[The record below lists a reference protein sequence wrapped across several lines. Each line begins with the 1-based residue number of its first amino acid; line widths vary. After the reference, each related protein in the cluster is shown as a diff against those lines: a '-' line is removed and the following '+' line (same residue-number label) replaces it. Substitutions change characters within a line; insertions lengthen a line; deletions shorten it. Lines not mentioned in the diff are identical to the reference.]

1 MNDVLWPICCTPKA
15 YSLINHTLS
24 QHMKTHTI
32 VLATFALLALN
43 ACKNEEITSNR
54 GKVKFE
60 TISVSSKIGG
70 RIDKIYVEEGQ
81 TVKKGDTLALMNVP
95 EVNAKLMQ
103 AEGAITAA
111 KGQLNMAFNGATV
124 EQLNQIEGQLNS
136 GKAQL
141 EFAQE
146 SYNRLQNMYQDSLVS
161 QQQFDEVKM
170 KLNMAKAQVKALE
183 AKSDEVKKGARSE
196 QIAQAQG
203 QLDRALGAKEEVMS
217 ASDEQYLIA
226 PANMSVE
233 TVTLEEGEL
242 LTPGYTLFNGYKTD
256 SMYFRFTIP
265 ESEIYDFEVGKAL
278 IVVNP
283 YTKEETNAK
292 IVAIKQLAQYA
303 DITSTSPLYEL
314 SESIYELKVVPT
326 VDISDQQFYTNA
338 TILIKR

>member
-1 MNDVLWPICCTPKA
+1 
-15 YSLINHTLS
+15 
-24 QHMKTHTI
+24 MKIQTHI
-32 VLATFALLALN
+32 IISFFALLTLN
-43 ACKNEEITSNR
+43 SCKNDEITPNR

-60 TISVSSKIGG
+60 TISVSSKIPG
-70 RIDKIYVEEGQ
+70 RIDQIYVEEGQ
-81 TVKKGDTLALMNVP
+81 KVKKGDTLALVSIP

-111 KGQLNMAFNGATV
+111 QGQLNLAFNGATT

-146 SYNRLQNMYQDSLVS
+146 SYNRLKNMYQDSLVS

-170 KLNMAKAQVKALE
+170 KLQMAKAQVDALQ
-183 AKSDEVKKGARSE
+183 AKRDEVKKGARSE
-196 QIAQAQG
+196 QIEQAQG
-203 QLDRALGAKEEVMS
+203 QLNRALGAKNEVMS
-217 ASDEQYLIA
+217 ASDEQYVIA
-226 PANMSVE
+226 PADMSIE
-233 TVTLEEGEL
+233 TISLKEGEL

-256 SMYFRFTIP
+256 GLYFRFTIP
-265 ESEIYDFEVGKAL
+265 ESRIYDFKVGKEL
-278 IVVNP
+278 VVVNP

-303 DITSTSPLYEL
+303 DITSTAPLYEL

-326 VDISDQQFYTNA
+326 SNTADQQFYTNA
-338 TILIKR
+338 TILIKQ